1 MDRRTEPPWTARKA
15 WRLCTM
21 GPVLAGMVLAGCAGP
36 AQVGESS
43 ALRIVELHLP
53 HARAYAGAVTGLR
66 GCNGME
72 SRHVEG
78 QIYPGRGFAEVSL
91 WQSRLGVGRPM
102 LIARFTAVSARET
115 RLDVVSL
122 LPRAREGAIS
132 WLQYWAKGGKACPRL
147 RYSEAPPP
155 G

>member
-1 MDRRTEPPWTARKA
+1 MERRGKRSWRFGAVRWLCLA
-15 WRLCTM
+15 WGAAAM
-21 GPVLAGMVLAGCAGP
+21 AGCAGP
-36 AQVGESS
+36 PKVEEGS
-43 ALRIVELHLP
+43 ALRIVVLHQP
-53 HARAYAGAVTGLR
+53 HVRAYAGAVAGLR

-78 QIYPGRGFAEVSL
+78 QIYPGRGFAEASL

-102 LIARFTAVSARET
+102 LLARFTAISPRET

-122 LPRAREGAIS
+122 LAQDRDGAIS
-132 WLQYWAKGGKACPRL
+132 WLQYWAKGGQACPRL

-155 G
+155 V